1 MGNDEEDAGGATGGF
16 LGDAWESVAGAGQAI
31 GGAIEFAQD
40 PVGFMF
46 QKAQE
51 ASYGLAHTVMPA
63 LFEATKP
70 DLTLDWFQQAYA
82 VAFALGVFLWVTL
95 LLVTIVRAAQGALTS
110 NEVADV
116 LTIRAAQFFGGATFG
131 PAVGWFV
138 LQFFGVLTESITA
151 WAIGGSTAEALDG
164 LATMIEDTDAGGVVG
179 GVLVALLLMIF
190 MLLGLLLVLVT
201 LVVTLVAVYVGG
213 AVAPLALAWLAH
225 PQHARIAM
233 RLLLVLLG
241 IVASKPV
248 LFFVLGVAYRM
259 TSSSV
264 TWLDDGNTELATVAN
279 LLAAACAIC
288 IAGLM
293 PFLLFKFAPV
303 LPTGAGQSGASVNAS
318 SSQSSDSDDDGGS
331 RTSRRSQERAS
342 ERGQEEAAGADDG
355 GGGGGPGGGGGT
367 GSAGGGAEPGPI
379 ESAVQARQ
387 KSAATGQ
394 EAGAGGAGEA
404 GAGVK
409 PGAEPAPGAGGAGAP
424 KPVPAGAG
432 AGAGSAGGAG
442 GPGAG
447 SAGASGA
454 AASSSSGAA
463 AGAGAAGA
471 AGVAGGVAGG
481 VAVAAVI
488 AAQKAAERGA
498 QGGQLAA
505 SEMDEGEGS

>member
-1 MGNDEEDAGGATGGF
+1 MNDPIEDFFELIRDTGT
-16 LGDAWESVAGAGQAI
+16 AI
-31 GGAIEFAQD
+31 GGAIDFAQD

-51 ASYGLAHTVMPA
+51 AAYGLAHTVMPA

-70 DLTLDWFQQAYA
+70 DLSLDWFLQAYA

-95 LLVTIVRAAQGALTS
+95 LLFTIVRAAQGVLTS

-116 LTIRAAQFFGGATFG
+116 LTLRAAQFFGGCIFG
-131 PAVGWFV
+131 PALGWFV

-151 WAIGGSTAEALDG
+151 WAIDGSTSEALDG
-164 LATMIEDTDAGGVVG
+164 MASMIQNTDAAGVAG
-179 GVLVALLLMIF
+179 GVLVALLLMVF
-190 MLLGLLLVLVT
+190 MLLGLFLVLVT

-225 PQHARIAM
+225 PQHHRIAM
-233 RLLLVLLG
+233 RLLMVLLG

-259 TSSSV
+259 TSSNV
-264 TWLDDGNTELATVAN
+264 TWLDDGNTELAAVAN

-303 LPTGAGQSGASVNAS
+303 LPTGAGQSGAGMNAS
-318 SSQSSDSDDDGGS
+318 TSSKSSDEKDDGGS
-331 RTSRRSQERAS
+331 RTSRRAKERAS
-342 ERGQEEAAGADDG
+342 EHGQEEAAGADDG
-355 GGGGGPGGGGGT
+355 GGGGGGGGGT
-367 GSAGGGAEPGPI
+367 GTGAAGGGAEPGPI

-394 EAGAGGAGEA
+394 EAGAGAGEGGAG
-404 GAGVK
+404 GTGPV
-409 PGAEPAPGAGGAGAP
+409 AEPTPGGPAGAGAP
-424 KPVPAGAG
+424 KPVPVGAG
-432 AGAGSAGGAG
+432 APAGAAGA
-442 GPGAG
+442 ASG

-454 AASSSSGAA
+454 ASSS
-463 AGAGAAGA
+463 AGAAGGA
-471 AGVAGGVAGG
+471 AGAVGMAGGVAGG
-481 VAVAAVI
+481 VAAAAVI

-505 SEMDEGEGS
+505 SEMDEGQGS